1 MGALLTLA
9 GVLDRVVERVGR
21 ASAWTNFVL
30 VVVMASNVLLR
41 YAFNTGA
48 VWAQELEWHL
58 MSPIILLGMSYAIQQ
73 EGHVRVDF
81 IFARFPHG
89 VKASIEIVTHL
100 LVLAM
105 AVILVLLSIGY
116 VGQSFAVGEGSP
128 DPGGLPFRWVLKA
141 FIPLGFA
148 LLAIQSSAAALRA
161 MVSLATGTP
170 LQAEIAPHG
179 QEEAI

>member
-9 GVLDRVVERVGR
+9 GVLDRVVERVGY

-30 VVVMASNVLLR
+30 VLVMASNVLLR

-81 IFARFPHG
+81 IFIRFPHG
-89 VKASIEIVTHL
+89 VKAFIEIITHL

-116 VGQSFAVGEGSP
+116 VEQSFAVGEGSP
-128 DPGGLPFRWVLKA
+128 DPGGLPFRWLLKA
-141 FIPLGFA
+141 FIPVGFA
-148 LLAIQSSAAALRA
+148 LLAIQSLAAALRA
-161 MVSLATGTP
+161 VVSLITGTP
-170 LQAEIAPHG
+170 LQAETNPHA